1 MNVAELNV
9 AELNIVDFIKDL
21 SIQGVEL
28 WLDGEKLRYRGD
40 KEVLTPEVLGQLKQ
54 NKAKILQLLKE
65 GTENF
70 KVYPLSHSQRSLY
83 FLNQAAP
90 ESSAYNAAF
99 TARIRSTVD
108 VPALGRAFQALIERH
123 AGLRIS
129 FGQRDGKLIQ
139 QVHQNQEVCFE
150 EVDASN
156 WNWDELTRKVVEA
169 YERPF
174 DLERDPMLRV
184 SLFTRSE
191 QDHILLI
198 TVHHIAC
205 DGWSIWLLMDDLRVL
220 YPAQMN
226 GTEASLKPFEV
237 SYSNYVHWQT
247 KMLAGDEGKQLED
260 YWHKQLSGDLPALN
274 LPTDRTRPPKQT
286 YNGASHTFKLSEELT
301 AKLRKLTKDEGVT
314 LYTTLLAAFEVLL
327 HRYTGQEDILVGSP
341 MAGRNQTEF
350 AGLVGDFAS
359 PVVLRADL
367 SGNPTFKALLSQ
379 VRTTVLGAIAH
390 QDYPFPLLVE
400 RLQPNRDPSRSPIF
414 QVLFVLQ
421 QFGILKQ
428 FGDLVKLLV
437 PGETEVQVDWGGL
450 LLEPFEIGQ
459 MEGQFDL
466 IVEMLE
472 APESLVAGFKYN
484 TDLFEA
490 ATIHRMAGHFETLL
504 EAIVANPEQPISELP
519 LLTAAERQQMLVEW
533 NDTQTEYPYDKCIH
547 EIFEAQV
554 AKTPDAIA
562 VGFQDQQL
570 TYQELDGRA
579 NQLAH
584 HLRRLFGKAEA
595 DVLVGIC
602 VERSLEMVVG
612 LLGILKAGGAYVP
625 LDPAYPQERLA
636 YMLSDSQVPVLL
648 TQKSLVA
655 GLPEHKAHLVC
666 LDSDWELISQEPK
679 QNPAFE
685 VKPENLAYVIYTSGS
700 TGRPKGVLVP
710 HQGLCNLS
718 QAQIR
723 SFEVRSDS
731 CVLQF
736 ASFSFDASISEV
748 VMTLCCGARL
758 YLDSKNALLP
768 GPDLVELFR
777 KQKISHVTLPP
788 SALAVLPKEDLPDLR
803 GIVVA
808 GEACSP
814 DLVKQWSQNRNFY
827 NAYGPTE
834 ATVCATIAKCT
845 DSDRQPPIG
854 RPIANAQIYLLD
866 RHLQPVPI
874 GVPGELHIGGAGIV
888 RGYLN
893 RPELTEEK
901 FIPNPFSN
909 QPGARLYKSGD
920 LARYLPDGNIEFL
933 GRIDHQVKIRGHR
946 IEMGEI
952 EAVLV
957 QHPAVEDAIVI
968 TTEDPSGNKSLAAF
982 CVSNQEQDLTSELR
996 NSLKKKLPDYMVP
1009 SDLVMLEAFPLTPNG
1024 KVDRRALLLLLTE
1037 SSKQRSEAALVAPR
1051 DEFEIKLKNI
1061 WEKLLGKESISVKDN
1076 FFELG
1081 GHSLLGVSLFNEIEH
1096 QFERKLPVSTLFDAP
1111 TIEELAGILRPSEQA
1126 KTWDSLVT
1134 IKPGGSKPPLFLIH
1148 DANGETVLYL
1158 QLASSLGPEQPVY
1171 ALRPHGNE
1179 ECPMLHTRVTDM
1191 VAHYIEKIRSV
1202 QPEGPYMIG
1211 GLCSGGI
1218 LSFEIAV
1225 QLQAQGHQV
1234 ALVALMDAL
1243 DIETPL
1249 DIDKKINKARW
1260 QRFVQTILG
1269 RSTAQENQEE
1279 FSVDSTPTSPPPVT
1293 LDTGKSKLRRL
1304 FSRVGQ
1310 VTQKLSNLIMY
1321 EIDIRMLKTRNHF
1334 MVKKYR
1340 YHLDNNLPVPESLR
1354 DLSIRFIYEFA
1365 EAEYVPKQVYQ
1376 GELTLLRA
1384 TEGEGLQRP
1393 GIKYTSDP
1401 LLGWGKRSTKGVK
1414 VYDIPGDHSGML
1426 QEPNVKVMAE
1436 NLNAYIDAA
1445 LAENSPSE

>member
-1 MNVAELNV
+1 MNVAEFNV
-9 AELNIVDFIKDL
+9 VEFIKDL

-28 WLDGEKLRYRGD
+28 WVDGEKLRYRGN
-40 KEVLTPEVLGQLKQ
+40 KEVLTPEVFSELKQ
-54 NKAKILQLLKE
+54 HKAKILQLLKE
-65 GTENF
+65 STESF
-70 KVYPLSHSQRSLY
+70 KVYPLSHNQRSLY

-99 TARIRSTVD
+99 TARICSTVD
-108 VPALGRAFQALIERH
+108 VPALQRTFGALLKRH
-123 AGLRIS
+123 SGLS
-129 FGQRDGKLIQ
+129 VNFGQRNGILIQ
-139 QVHQNQEVCFE
+139 EVNQHQEVCFE
-150 EVDASN
+150 EIDAST
-156 WNWDELTRKVVEA
+156 WNWDELTQKVVEA
-169 YERPF
+169 YQRPF
-174 DLERDPMLRV
+174 DLETDSLLRV

-191 QDHILLI
+191 QDYILLI

-220 YPAQMN
+220 YPAHKN
-226 GTEASLKPFEV
+226 GTEAALTPFDA
-237 SYSNYVHWQT
+237 SYSNYVHWQA
-247 KMLAGDEGKQLED
+247 KMLAGAEGKQLED

-274 LPTDRTRPPKQT
+274 LSTDRTRPPKQT
-286 YNGASHTFKLSEELT
+286 YNGASHIFKLSKELT

-314 LYTTLLAAFEVLL
+314 LYTTLLAAFDVLL

-341 MAGRNQTEF
+341 MAGRNQTES

-379 VRTTVLGAIAH
+379 VRTTVLEAIAH
-390 QDYPFPLLVE
+390 QDYPFPLIVE

-421 QFGILKQ
+421 QFGTLKQ

-437 PGETEVQVDWGGL
+437 PGETEVQVDWGEL
-450 LLEPFEIGQ
+450 LLEPFAIGQ

-466 IVEMLE
+466 TVEMLE
-472 APESLVAGFKYN
+472 APESLVASFKYN

-490 ATIHRMAGHFETLL
+490 ATIQRMAGHFETLL
-504 EAIVANPEQPISELP
+504 EAIVAHPEQPIAQLS

-533 NDTQTEYPYDKCIH
+533 NDTQTEYPHDKCIH
-547 EIFEAQV
+547 HIIEAQV
-554 AKTPDAIA
+554 EQTPDAVA
-562 VGFQDQQL
+562 VVFQDQQL
-570 TYQELDGRA
+570 TYRELDCRA

-584 HLRRLFGKAEA
+584 HLRGLFGKVKPSLGSAAE
-595 DVLVGIC
+595 VLVGIC

-625 LDPAYPQERLA
+625 LDPAYPQDRLA

-655 GLPEHKAHLVC
+655 GLPEHQAHLVC
-666 LDSDWELISQEPK
+666 LDSDWELISQEPE
-679 QNPAFE
+679 QNPVFE

-700 TGRPKGVLVP
+700 TGKPKGVLVP
-710 HQGLCNLS
+710 HQGLCNLA
-718 QAQIR
+718 QAQIS

-731 CVLQF
+731 RVLQF

-758 YLDSKNALLP
+758 YLEQKRALLP

-777 KQKISHVTLPP
+777 KHKISHVTLPP

-827 NAYGPTE
+827 NGYGPTE
-834 ATVCATIAKCT
+834 ATVCATISKCKCT
-845 DSDRQPPIG
+845 DSDRPPPIG

-866 RHLQPVPI
+866 RYLQPVPI

-893 RPELTEEK
+893 RPKLTEEK

-968 TTEDPSGNKSLAAF
+968 TTEDTSGNKSLAAF
-982 CVSNQEQDLTSELR
+982 CVSHQEQDLTSELR

-1009 SDLVMLEAFPLTPNG
+1009 SYLVMLEAFPLTPNG
-1024 KVDRRALLLLLTE
+1024 KVDRRALLQFLAK
-1037 SSKQRSEAALVAPR
+1037 SSQQRSGEPIIAPR
-1051 DEFEIKLKNI
+1051 DEFEIGLQNI
-1061 WEKLLGKESISVKDN
+1061 WQKLLGKESISVKDN

-1081 GHSLLGVSLFNEIEH
+1081 GHSLLGVSLFNDIEH
-1096 QFERKLPVSTLFDAP
+1096 QFDKKLPVSTLFEAP
-1111 TIEELAGILRPSEQA
+1111 TIEQLADRLRPSEQA
-1126 KTWDSLVT
+1126 KTWDSLVP
-1134 IKPGGSKPPLFLIH
+1134 IKPNGSKPPLFLIH

-1158 QLASSLGPEQPVY
+1158 QLASSLAREQPVY

-1179 ECPMLHTRVTDM
+1179 ECPMLHTRIKDM
-1191 VAHYIEKIRSV
+1191 VAHYIDKIRSV

-1225 QLQAQGHQV
+1225 QLQAQGQKV
-1234 ALVALMDAL
+1234 ALVALMDSI

-1249 DIDKKINKARW
+1249 DIDKKLNKARW
-1260 QRFVQTILG
+1260 QRFVQAILG

-1279 FSVDSTPTSPPPVT
+1279 FPVDSPPASPPPVA
-1293 LDTGKSKLRRL
+1293 LDTGKSKLNQL
-1304 FSRVGQ
+1304 FERFGQ
-1310 VTQKLSNLIMY
+1310 AAQKLSNLITY

-1334 MVKKYR
+1334 MVKRYR
-1340 YHLDNNLPVPESLR
+1340 YHLDNHLPVPESLGE
-1354 DLSIRFIYEFA
+1354 LSMRFIYEFA

-1384 TEGEGLQRP
+1384 TEGEGDQRP

-1414 VYDIPGDHSGML
+1414 VYDIPGDHSSML
-1426 QEPNVKVMAE
+1426 QAPNVKVMAE

-1445 LAENSPSE
+1445 LAERP